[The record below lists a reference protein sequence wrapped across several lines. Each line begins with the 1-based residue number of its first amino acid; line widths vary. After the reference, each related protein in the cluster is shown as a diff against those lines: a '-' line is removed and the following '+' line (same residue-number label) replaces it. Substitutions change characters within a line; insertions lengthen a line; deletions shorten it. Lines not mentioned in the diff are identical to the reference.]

1 MTSVS
6 AYLSRAALVASVMLA
21 ACKQAAPPA
30 YPPPAVTV
38 LKVEPETVEAKL
50 DYVGQAEAS
59 KAVEVRSQITGVI
72 VARPYT
78 EGTDVAQGTVLYRI
92 DPTTYEA
99 ALRSA
104 QGTLANAQARLSNAQ
119 RNLNR
124 VQPLLAEHAVA
135 QVDVDNAETELQ
147 QARAGVDQSRG
158 AVDEAKKNFDDTFVR
173 AQISG
178 RAGRALLVLGARVT
192 GPSDLLTTVEQVDP
206 IYVSFNPSDRDVLA
220 WRHNEATRKMIA
232 GGKLKVAITLSDKS
246 VFPHQGTVTF
256 VDQSLQ
262 YNTGTLLLR
271 ASVPNPEHVLL
282 PGQFV
287 RVKPL
292 GITRDS
298 ALLVPQRAVQQG
310 LSGTFV
316 YLLGPNNTAMARDVS
331 ATTWDG
337 GRWLID
343 QGLKPGDQVI
353 VDGALKVGPG
363 RPVNPSP
370 YDAATDSSLK
380 QSGDTTAQ
388 VKVGQ

>member
-1 MTSVS
+1 
-6 AYLSRAALVASVMLA
+6 MLA

-38 LKVEPETVEAKL
+38 LKVEPEKVEAKL

-78 EGTDVAQGTVLYRI
+78 EGTDVSQGTVLYRI

-104 QGTLANAQARLSNAQ
+104 QGTLANAQARLANAQ

-206 IYVSFNPSDRDVLA
+206 IYVSFNPSDRDVLE

-232 GGKLKVAITLSDKS
+232 AGKLKVAITLSDKS

-271 ASVPNPEHVLL
+271 ASVPNPEHILL

-310 LSGTFV
+310 LAGTFV

-353 VDGALKVGPG
+353 VDGTLKVGPG
-363 RPVNPSP
+363 RPVNPTP
-370 YDAATDSSLK
+370 YDAAKDSTLK
-380 QSGDTTAQ
+380 QSGDTTAK

>member
-1 MTSVS
+1 MTSVPTI
-6 AYLSRAALVASVMLA
+6 LSRAALIVCVMLA
-21 ACKQAAPPA
+21 ACKKAAPPS
-30 YPPPAVTV
+30 YPPPDVTV
-38 LKVEPETVEAKL
+38 LKVKPEKVEAKL

-59 KAVEVRSQITGVI
+59 KAVEVRSQVTGVI

-78 EGTDVAQGTVLYRI
+78 EGTDVAKGTVLYRI
-92 DPTTYEA
+92 DPTIYEA

-104 QGTLANAQARLSNAQ
+104 EGTLANAQARLANAQ
-119 RNLNR
+119 RNVNR
-124 VQPLLAEHAVA
+124 VKPLLAEHAVA

-147 QARAGVDQSRG
+147 QARAGVDQARG
-158 AVDEAKKNFDDTFVR
+158 AVDEARKNYDDTFVR

-220 WRHNEATRKMIA
+220 WRHNETTRKMIA
-232 GGKLKVAITLSDKS
+232 TGKLKVAITLSDKS
-246 VFPHQGTVTF
+246 TFPHLGVVNF

-271 ASVPNPEHVLL
+271 ATVPNPEHILL

-331 ATTWDG
+331 ASTWDG

-343 QGLKPGDQVI
+343 EGLKPGDQVI
-353 VDGALKVGPG
+353 VDGTLKVGPG
-363 RPVNPSP
+363 RPVHPTP
-370 YDAATDSSLK
+370 YDAAKDSTLR
-380 QSGDTTAQ
+380 QSGDTTAK